1 MRPTIGEQ
9 LDGTCRVLEA
19 VVAPEVAGTPAA
31 DVLDGLV
38 KNLRMLGTNWPAV
51 LPFLHWDN
59 ATTAALL
66 MRSAAAVPDH
76 LVRRIET
83 LNTEPTPDLLDVVAA
98 QERNDELRA
107 LLSEAVLAM
116 DTASAAHADIVAHLV
131 ARAARYPLRSVPA
144 VPQPQPAPDPLC

>member
-31 DVLDGLV
+31 DVLNGLV
-38 KNLRMLGTNWPAV
+38 KNLRMLRTNWPAV

-59 ATTAALL
+59 ETTAAVL
-66 MRSAAAVPDH
+66 MRSASSLPDH
-76 LVRRIET
+76 LARRIET
-83 LNTEPTPDLLDVVAA
+83 LDAEPTPDLLDVLAA

-116 DTASAAHADIVAHLV
+116 DAASAAHADIVAHLV
-131 ARAARYPLRSVPA
+131 DRAGRYPLRSVPA
-144 VPQPQPAPDPLC
+144 VPRPQPAPDPSC